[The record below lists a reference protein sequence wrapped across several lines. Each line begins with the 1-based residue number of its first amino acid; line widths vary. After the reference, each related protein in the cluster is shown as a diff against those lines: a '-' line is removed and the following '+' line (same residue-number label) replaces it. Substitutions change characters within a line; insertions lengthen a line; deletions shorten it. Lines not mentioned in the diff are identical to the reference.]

1 MAFLNAFCHI
11 QLTLSQHSAPPAPL
25 VVEIIYMY
33 TPSLPQPHSLCLCAP
48 CHVYFIVLC
57 DCAPFCSLSVPCA
70 LRLYFRR
77 YSCSFILQAR
87 GRPLQIAVARSDSSS
102 GCAVTRPCDPSSSVP
117 TVSQRTSGSPCGAA
131 RTPLRV
137 WPRQLAPATAPSSR
151 RPATVPRRRPDRTSL
166 TKAYAR
172 RHRVPG

>member
-1 MAFLNAFCHI
+1 LCSSLVFLAVFM
-11 QLTLSQHSAPPAPL
+11 LLL
-25 VVEIIYMY
+25 VVWA
-33 TPSLPQPHSLCLCAP
+33 PCAP
-48 CHVYFIVLC
+48 CLFLVLFAC
-57 DCAPFCSLSVPCA
+57 ILGGFHAPPCRVSSLCSLPVPCA